1 MSKDEREKGKLVIIS
16 GPSGVGKSTICRQV
30 VKRTGAVLSLSVT
43 TRTRAESEV
52 DGEDYRF
59 ISKQEFDELIEK
71 DEFLEYAEV
80 FGNFYG
86 TPKGAVEADLAA
98 GKIVILEI
106 DVQGALKVRN
116 SCPDV
121 EMIFL
126 LPPSQSDLV
135 GRMSGRGRGEDTATA
150 NLRLNTASNEIA
162 AAWQYYEH
170 MVINADLEQAVEEV
184 VQILE
189 GKAGDKK

>member
-1 MSKDEREKGKLVIIS
+1 MRNHTGKLVIVS
-16 GPSGVGKSTICRQV
+16 GPSGVGKSTICREV
-30 VKRTGAVLSLSVT
+30 VKRTGAVLSLSMT
-43 TRTRAESEV
+43 TRTRADNEV
-52 DGEDYRF
+52 DGKDYRF
-59 ISKQEFDELIEK
+59 ISSKKFDELLEK

-80 FGNFYG
+80 FGNYYG
-86 TPKGAVEADLAA
+86 TLKGPVEEALEA

-121 EMIFL
+121 EMIFI
-126 LPPSQSDLV
+126 LPPSQSDLA
-135 GRMSGRGRGEDTATA
+135 GRMNGRGRGEDTATA
-150 NLRLNTASNEIA
+150 KLRLNTASNEIA